1 MAQIDVYRR
10 NIENKRKQ
18 INKLSSDRAKEREK
32 ISKESKNIINAKKSI
47 SRTKSQSTIKSK
59 LRTIENAEKKI
70 SDSHKKIADL
80 EGKISKLD
88 KDVLSEENKLSRE
101 EKKIEDKR
109 LNEEKKRIRSS
120 EKLSSQLQNSIYN
133 NEVFKEQVVRDIEKL
148 KNIPEKIIILFISS
162 NPKDQS
168 SLRLDEEAREIEEN
182 IKKSKNR
189 DSIEFKTIWATR
201 PLDILDAINEH
212 KPTIIHFSGHG
223 TVDGSLVFEDLNGNS
238 KFVSKDAIFQV
249 ISGESETVK
258 LVFFNNCFSYIQAK
272 EIMKSI
278 DFAIGMSDAIGDKA
292 AIIFSSKFYASIG
305 FGNTVKKA
313 FNHGI
318 SAIMLEGILEEDIP
332 RLYYRD
338 DSLEIHKP
346 LVLPDEESIH
356 INQEMDKLSGER
368 EDKYIINVHINGDG
382 QINLAQDKSSINAV
396 QNNNSNDL
404 EELSKEIKDILR
416 DLDLDNEIKE
426 NIEDNVEVLE
436 LELLEEEPRKG
447 FIRTAIDGLEN
458 SLPNIKD
465 HIELTAN
472 ITSIIG
478 FAMAVIK

>member
-59 LRTIENAEKKI
+59 LRTIGNAEKKI

-80 EGKISKLD
+80 ESKISKLE
-88 KDVLSEENKLSRE
+88 KDILNEEKKLSRE

-109 LNEEKKRIRSS
+109 LKEEKKRIISS
-120 EKLSSQLQNSIYN
+120 EKLSSQLQNSIHS
-133 NEVFKEQVVRDIEKL
+133 NEVFQKQVVRDIEEL
-148 KNIPEKIIILFISS
+148 KSIPEKIMILFISS

-223 TVDGSLVFEDLNGNS
+223 RADGSLVFEDLDGNS
-238 KFVSKDAIFQV
+238 KFVSKDAIVQV
-249 ISGESETVK
+249 ISSESDTVK

-272 EIMKSI
+272 EMMKSI
-278 DFAIGMSDAIGDKA
+278 DFAIGMLEAIGDKA
-292 AIIFSSKFYASIG
+292 AIIFSSKFYSSIG

-313 FNHGI
+313 FNQGI
-318 SAIMLEGILEEDIP
+318 GALMLEGIPEEDTP
-332 RLYYRD
+332 RLYCRE
-338 DSLEIHKP
+338 DSLEIDKP
-346 LVLPDEESIH
+346 LVLPNEESIY
-356 INQEMDKLSGER
+356 INQDMEELNGER
-368 EDKYIINVHINGDG
+368 EDKYIINVHINGEG
-382 QINLAQDKSSINAV
+382 QVNIAEGKSTINAV
-396 QNNNSNDL
+396 QNNNTNDL
-404 EELSKEIKDILR
+404 EKLFSEIKDILGDI
-416 DLDLDNEIKE
+416 DLDMGIKQKIEESVETLESELSKSEPKKGLVEI
-426 NIEDNVEVLE
+426 VLE
-436 LELLEEEPRKG
+436 
-447 FIRTAIDGLEN
+447 GLEN
-458 SLPNIKD
+458 LLPSIKE

-478 FAMAVIK
+478 FAMSVIK

>member
-1 MAQIDVYRR
+1 MAQIDIYRR

-70 SDSHKKIADL
+70 SDSHKKIANL
-80 EGKISKLD
+80 ESKISKLD
-88 KDVLSEENKLSRE
+88 KDILNEEKKLSRE

-120 EKLSSQLQNSIYN
+120 EKLSSQLQNSIYS
-133 NEVFKEQVVRDIEKL
+133 NEVFQEQVVRDIEEL

-223 TVDGSLVFEDLNGNS
+223 TVDGSLVFEDLDGNS
-238 KFVSKDAIFQV
+238 KFVTKDAILQV
-249 ISGESETVK
+249 ISGESDTVK

-272 EIMKSI
+272 EIMKNI
-278 DFAIGMSDAIGDKA
+278 DFAIGMSDAISDRA
-292 AIIFSSKFYASIG
+292 AIIFSSKFYSSIG

-318 SAIMLEGILEEDIP
+318 SALMLEGISEEDTP
-332 RLYYRD
+332 RLYCRE
-338 DSLEIHKP
+338 DSLEIDKP
-346 LVLPDEESIH
+346 LVLPDEGSIH
-356 INQEMDKLSGER
+356 INQEMDELSGER
-368 EDKYIINVHINGDG
+368 EDKYIINVNINGDG
-382 QINLAQDKSSINAV
+382 QVNIAKDKSTINAV
-396 QNNNSNDL
+396 QNNNTNDL
-404 EELSKEIKDILR
+404 EKLSKDIKDILR
-416 DLDLDNEIKE
+416 DIDLDMGIKQKVEESVETLESELSKSEPKKGLVEI
-426 NIEDNVEVLE
+426 VLE
-436 LELLEEEPRKG
+436 
-447 FIRTAIDGLEN
+447 GLEN
-458 SLPNIKD
+458 LLPNIKD

-472 ITSIIG
+472 ITNIIS
-478 FAMAVIK
+478 FAMSVIK

>member
-10 NIENKRKQ
+10 NIGNKRKQ
-18 INKLSSDRAKEREK
+18 INKLSSDRVKEREK
-32 ISKESKNIINAKKSI
+32 ISKENKNIINAKKSI
-47 SRTKSQSTIKSK
+47 SRTKSESTIKSK
-59 LRTIENAEKKI
+59 LRTIGNAEKKI
-70 SDSHKKIADL
+70 SDSNKKIADL
-80 EGKISKLD
+80 ESKMLKLD
-88 KDVLSEENKLSRE
+88 KDILNEEKKLSRE

-120 EKLSSQLQNSIYN
+120 EKLSSQLQNSIHS
-133 NEVFKEQVVRDIEKL
+133 NEVFQEQVVRDIEEL

-182 IKKSKNR
+182 IKKSKHR

-201 PLDILDAINEH
+201 PLDILDAINEY

-223 TVDGSLVFEDLNGNS
+223 TADGSLVFEDLNGNS
-238 KFVSKDAIFQV
+238 KFVSKDAIVQV
-249 ISGESETVK
+249 ISSESDTVK

-272 EIMKSI
+272 EIMKNI
-278 DFAIGMSDAIGDKA
+278 DFAIGMFEAISDRA
-292 AIIFSSKFYASIG
+292 AIIFSSKFYSSIG

-318 SAIMLEGILEEDIP
+318 SALMLEGISEEDTP
-332 RLYYRD
+332 RLYCRE
-338 DSLEIHKP
+338 DSLEIDKP
-346 LVLPDEESIH
+346 LVLPDEGSIH
-356 INQEMDKLSGER
+356 INQEMDELSGER

-382 QINLAQDKSSINAV
+382 QVNIAEDKSNINAV
-396 QNNNSNDL
+396 QNNNASDL
-404 EELSKEIKDILR
+404 EKLSKEIKDILR
-416 DLDLDNEIKE
+416 DIDLDKEIKE

-436 LELLEEEPRKG
+436 CELLEENPRKG
-447 FIRTAIDGLEN
+447 FIRTAIEGLEN
-458 SLPNIKD
+458 SLPNIKN

-478 FAMAVIK
+478 FAMSLIK